1 MTRIHYHPCP
11 YALGEYDYASDTI
24 VLHEGLKRHRE
35 VHDRILRHEWE
46 HAHIFREHSGWLR
59 RLALNIKLDY
69 RARVT
74 GATRV
79 PRRLLRELYPSS
91 LGYDIFRAL
100 YLLAYVP
107 ILVAE
112 GVFFAVKGFL
122 GSE

>member
-11 YALGEYDYASDTI
+11 YALGEYDYATDTI
-24 VLHEGLKRHRE
+24 VLHEGLKRYRE
-35 VHDRILRHEWE
+35 IHDRILRHERE
-46 HAHIFREHSGWLR
+46 HASIFREHSGWFR

-69 RARVT
+69 RARMT

-79 PRRLLRELYPSS
+79 PLGLLRELYPSS
-91 LGYDIFRAL
+91 LGYDLFRAL

-107 ILVAE
+107 LVVAE
-112 GVFFAVKGFL
+112 SVVFAVKSFL